1 MDGVCFTLA
10 TRACVCVS
18 ARVGCC
24 HMCAS
29 NWKCAAEV
37 LILSAHSAPRKS
49 GPLEGGEENR
59 NEE

>member
-29 NWKCAAEV
+29 DWKCAAEV
-37 LILSAHSAPRKS
+37 LILSAHF
-49 GPLEGGEENR
+49 
-59 NEE
+59 